1 MLPKPSQRFPGW
13 QPWPPVGSG
22 GALPLQMPFGRG
34 WAGEYGQGL
43 LQCHGSVAS
52 PKIRFF
58 PLHTSLM
65 AMLHFS
71 KQELRKS
78 FLNFSKIS
86 QSKLRNPKSTSR
98 STNKVQKEV
107 LLYATYAVECG
118 LKYMLLVRRDLESTG
133 QLAKEDLSHDLNY
146 LLGKREITDRQ
157 PKLFKNMKRGEQ
169 TISSKQLHELYRYG
183 GQLNT
188 DSENNLIEVLS
199 SLLITIKDKLNQLAE
214 GRY

>member
-52 PKIRFF
+52 ATIRFF

-71 KQELRKS
+71 KQELGKS
-78 FLNFSKIS
+78 FLKFSQIS
-86 QSKLRNPKSTSR
+86 QLDSGPAQIKKDF
-98 STNKVQKEV
+98 
-107 LLYATYAVECG
+107 LLYAIYAVECG
-118 LKYMLLVRRDLESTG
+118 LKYLFLKDREIHTTERLEDYDRNSIKT
-133 QLAKEDLSHDLNY
+133 HDLNS
-146 LLGKREITDRQ
+146 LLQKVGIRKKLPQFRRINTRQ
-157 PKLFKNMKRGEQ
+157 KS
-169 TISSKQLHELYRYG
+169 ISSEELHVLYRYG
-183 GQLNT
+183 GKL
-188 DSENNLIEVLS
+188 DPECEEDLVGNLSNIAYEIQS
-199 SLLITIKDKLNQLAE
+199 NW
-214 GRY
+214 R